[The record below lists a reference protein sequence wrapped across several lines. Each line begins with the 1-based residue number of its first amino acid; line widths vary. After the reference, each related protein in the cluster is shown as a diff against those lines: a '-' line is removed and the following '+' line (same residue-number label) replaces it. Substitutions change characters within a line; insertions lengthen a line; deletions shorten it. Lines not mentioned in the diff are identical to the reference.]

1 MSDYALFVIVP
12 YVAAASLLAAMLS
25 ALLRRSDC
33 GPRECPPMT
42 ARSVV
47 AGHKLLTAGL
57 LGGLGTHAAL
67 VAWPDRLARWN
78 GPPARLLALE
88 SAFFLLG
95 VAVLAGLG
103 MTIARHLIHPPRRA
117 ATVIDVSF
125 VGVLLVAVV
134 SGLGIAVLHRWAAAW
149 SAVTLAP
156 YVRSVAAL
164 QPDLRYLESM
174 PYLVKLHLFAS
185 SAVIAMIA
193 FTTPVRLLLAAANR
207 AVERALS
214 PVGALLADRWRLFQ
228 DRARQRRWHLPW
240 SEQDEYE

>member
-1 MSDYALFVIVP
+1 M
-12 YVAAASLLAAMLS
+12 
-25 ALLRRSDC
+25 
-33 GPRECPPMT
+33 
-42 ARSVV
+42 VV
-47 AGHKLLTAGL
+47 
-57 LGGLGTHAAL
+57 
-67 VAWPDRLARWN
+67 WPDRLARWN
-78 GPPARLLALE
+78 ESPARLLALE
-88 SAFFLLG
+88 GTFFLLG
-95 VAVLAGLG
+95 VAVLAGLA

-117 ATVIDVSF
+117 ATVVDVSF

-174 PYLVKLHLFAS
+174 PYLVKLHLVAS
-185 SAVIAMIA
+185 SAVIAMMA

-207 AVERALS
+207 AVDRALS
-214 PVGALLADRWRLFQ
+214 PVGALLAARWRLFQ

-240 SEQDEYE
+240 SETDEYE